1 MKSFLKFISFTIL
14 SLFIFAAFAY
24 LLTGNFDDFE
34 EKIIVFT
41 TFLLSATSFSYYY
54 FYSKWF
60 ANKKPFFKIFFSI
73 LGFSVLFWIGAIGIQ
88 IRYFPEFNYTVIAL
102 QNGIG
107 VFIFLFEILVL
118 QFLKNQS
125 VRFPLVF
132 SDSVKYYIQLIVYLS
147 LFQLFLILLMFVDLV
162 IQLGFHFNQLIE
174 TKNILIT
181 IIGTNTA
188 SFICLFLTNKWEVS
202 KNNPVAKVVLSII
215 FGLFIYFYFG
225 KRVVLIKPIFL
236 IIVFVFLTFSN
247 LFFYLFVDYR
257 DKKRKS
263 KFKLNDLT
271 KNLSKKEAEYIQL
284 KNKINPH
291 FLFNNLNTLITF
303 IELHPD
309 KAIAFGHNLANVYRH
324 YLKNQSEDFVLLQT
338 EIDFIT
344 EYLQIYKAKFESGFT
359 FEIEVETDNFY
370 LLSFCLQEIAD
381 NIFKHN
387 ILEEDNPIHI
397 KFFIEG
403 EYLIVQNSINL
414 KLSENSENSGLENI
428 QKRYKLLIQ
437 KSIETK
443 LESNSFTVKVPI
455 LKLE

>member
-174 TKNILIT
+174 TKNILII

-202 KNNPVAKVVLSII
+202 KNNPVVKVVLSII

-225 KRVVLIKPIFL
+225 KQVVLIKPIFL

-271 KNLSKKEAEYIQL
+271 KNLSKKEAEYI
-284 KNKINPH
+284 
-291 FLFNNLNTLITF
+291 
-303 IELHPD
+303 
-309 KAIAFGHNLANVYRH
+309 
-324 YLKNQSEDFVLLQT
+324 
-338 EIDFIT
+338 
-344 EYLQIYKAKFESGFT
+344 
-359 FEIEVETDNFY
+359 
-370 LLSFCLQEIAD
+370 
-381 NIFKHN
+381 
-387 ILEEDNPIHI
+387 
-397 KFFIEG
+397 
-403 EYLIVQNSINL
+403 
-414 KLSENSENSGLENI
+414 
-428 QKRYKLLIQ
+428 LLI
-437 KSIETK
+437 
-443 LESNSFTVKVPI
+443 FH
-455 LKLE
+455 